1 MEQSSRTHSLGSEK
15 GEQSMGLEAVSRIL
29 WKERELLELLL
40 FKLDEEQLV
49 LASGRTRWL
58 AHATREVE
66 AVLEEIR
73 RMELLRSVEV
83 DAAASELGLVPGA
96 SLGALAD
103 AAPAPWDELLR
114 SHRQTFLALTGE
126 IHAVAESNRELLTA
140 GQRATRETLL
150 SLSDG
155 LETYTPTGAAAAV
168 AQSRRIVDEA
178 V

>member
-1 MEQSSRTHSLGSEK
+1 
-15 GEQSMGLEAVSRIL
+15 MGLEAVSRIL

-40 FKLDEEQLV
+40 FKLEEEQLV

-83 DAAASELGLVPGA
+83 DAASADLGLEPGA

-103 AAPAPWDELLR
+103 AAPAPWAELLR
-114 SHRQTFLALTGE
+114 SHRQNFLTLTGE
-126 IHAVAESNRELLTA
+126 IHAVAESNRELLSA

-155 LETYTPTGAAAAV
+155 IETYTPSGLASSV